1 MATTR
6 AKRYVPDVVGK
17 VALVTLIVSF
27 ILGAISITSF
37 EDWLHPMRD
46 GVPTIFRRDSEYW
59 SEAETPIVAENRLYL
74 LFNTLNIVKV
84 YDLQG
89 NYQYTINFFNRRRNG
104 LSSLCA
110 QGDEMYY
117 RDTWDKSEIYYF
129 KDDQFVKML
138 TDDEQSVLYD
148 TAWQNGFRHD
158 DDDGNTYYL
167 SGVNIMKQTPDG
179 TQTVLVARP
188 FLLNLF
194 QTRGLLWAFGFL
206 AMVTLLVLQEYFY

>member
-1 MATTR
+1 MKRREAGKLPLYGKSRRTNTLPRINQKKGKSGERKGCTLAKTR

-17 VALVTLIVSF
+17 VALVTLIMSF

-89 NYQYTINFFNRRRNG
+89 NYQYTINFSNRRRNG

-117 RDTWDKSEIYYF
+117 RDTWDKSEIYYLR
-129 KDDQFVKML
+129 M
-138 TDDEQSVLYD
+138 TS
-148 TAWQNGFRHD
+148 
-158 DDDGNTYYL
+158 
-167 SGVNIMKQTPDG
+167 S
-179 TQTVLVARP
+179 
-188 FLLNLF
+188 
-194 QTRGLLWAFGFL
+194 
-206 AMVTLLVLQEYFY
+206 